1 MNRSESRGAMRAVQ
15 HATAAALLGLL
26 CALVAMPAV
35 AQRRVD
41 PSPATSST
49 LPAWEQLTPAQR
61 EQLIAPMRQRWN
73 ANPAQRARMLNHAQR
88 WQQLTPEQRRH
99 ANRGRDRLQDM
110 TPAQREEAR
119 AAFQRMR
126 ALPEP
131 ERKVL
136 RERLRTMTP
145 EQRRE
150 WMRLQG
156 RTPPRN

>member
-1 MNRSESRGAMRAVQ
+1 MRAV
-15 HATAAALLGLL
+15 HRTTAVALLGLL
-26 CALVAMPAV
+26 CAMVAMPAV
-35 AQRRVD
+35 AQRRVET
-41 PSPATSST
+41 SPAATST

-88 WQQLTPEQRRH
+88 WQQLTPEQRQR
-99 ANRGRDRLQDM
+99 ANRGRDRLQHM
-110 TPAQREEAR
+110 TPAQRDEAR

-126 ALPEP
+126 ALPEA
-131 ERKVL
+131 ERKAL
-136 RERLRTMTP
+136 REKLRAMTP
-145 EQRRE
+145 EQRLA